1 MKLLG
6 FEFPDDRFYWLERD
20 MWALPEP
27 DGTVRVGIT
36 SFGVHLSGH
45 FFMCRPKPAGTG
57 IERGATLAVAELNKS
72 VVTIKSPVGGTV
84 VAVNPALAEEPELI
98 EKDPYG
104 TGWLA
109 RLTPDRWEDDW
120 AQLVGGDTLAPA
132 MTARMK
138 LENLD
143 TSGGLE

>member
-6 FEFPDDRFYWLERD
+6 FEFPDDRYYWLERD
-20 MWALPEP
+20 MWALPEG
-27 DGTVRVGIT
+27 DGTVRIGIT

-45 FFMCRPKPAGTG
+45 FFMCRPKPPGTAIG
-57 IERGATLAVAELNKS
+57 QGATLAVAELNKT
-72 VVTIKSPVGGTV
+72 VVTIKTPVGGTV
-84 VAVNPALAEEPELI
+84 EAVNPALAEEPELI

-104 TGWLA
+104 AGWLA
-109 RLTPDRWEDDW
+109 RLRPDRWEADQ
-120 AQLVGGDTLAPA
+120 ALLTHGDTLAPA
-132 MTARMK
+132 MTARMQ